1 MNTRAQ
7 PSVLDNAAKTT
18 QGGDHRRQN
27 AGFVLSLSGCVC
39 LGGFFLL
46 AMALASFQAELLFVL
61 LALAGVFS
69 VVGLV
74 LSARRLGRR
83 QRGLAVAGT
92 ILGTVGC
99 LGIISIIAL
108 ILDYLPRPPRT
119 ITKRTL
125 TQVHVSRN
133 GPLTQTINLFRFNT
147 GVYPGE
153 LKYLIEKPGDVEIA
167 EQWTRPYIE
176 DPIFLQD
183 PWGRAFKYSPIG
195 IHNVGGFDLWSLGP
209 DGIDGTADDITN
221 WRGRP
226 ALR

>member
-1 MNTRAQ
+1 MIAG
-7 PSVLDNAAKTT
+7 SK
-18 QGGDHRRQN
+18 GGLVMYSIPRNRRRR
-27 AGFVLSLSGCVC
+27 SGRGRPACHKPARKAFTLLEILLVV
-39 LGGFFLL
+39 GLL
-46 AMALASFQAELLFVL
+46 ALLASFAIPALVGQGEQAKIDM
-61 LALAGVFS
+61 
-69 VVGLV
+69 
-74 LSARRLGRR
+74 ARAAIG
-83 QRGLAVAGT
+83 
-92 ILGTVGC
+92 
-99 LGIISIIAL
+99 
-108 ILDYLPRPPRT
+108 P
-119 ITKRTL
+119 
-125 TQVHVSRN
+125 N
-133 GPLTQTINLFRFNT
+133 GPLSQPIRLFKFNT
-147 GVYPGE
+147 GLYPEE